1 MEVYSDSRYIIFTGN
16 VWREGP
22 ITDEQPTLDILFRE
36 MSSGREP
43 TQLIERP
50 ETSSDDAIIQT
61 AQKAK
66 NADKFIALWNGNWD
80 GYASQS
86 EADLALMGILYFY
99 SKSNEQCRRLF
110 LRSGLGARKKA
121 KRTGYL
127 DRMLLKIRASEPP
140 VIDIDQLIKAS
151 NHEPENRNT
160 TRPQPFH
167 GDIEF
172 PPGFVGELASYFYS
186 SAIRPVREV
195 ALAAAIALT
204 SGVVGRSYNISG
216 YRLNQYLILLAKT
229 GTGKEDVATGIDML
243 MAAVRSRVPMCEHFI
258 GPAVFASG
266 QALIRVLDTKPCF
279 VSVLGEFGISLKQLC
294 DPKAIGS
301 EVVLR
306 SAARPFHEIWL
317 QQSYRRASTAT
328 SKKILT
334 CSGTKRYNP
343 WRIDAGRV
351 F

>member
-1 MEVYSDSRYIIFTGN
+1 MCSNSRYIIFTGN

-36 MSSGREP
+36 MSSGTEP

-86 EADLALMGILYFY
+86 EADLALMGILCFY

-160 TRPQPFH
+160 TGPNRSTAILSSRLDSWANWLPISIHPRFAR
-167 GDIEF
+167 F
-172 PPGFVGELASYFYS
+172 VRSPLLRLSRSPPAL
-186 SAIRPVREV
+186 
-195 ALAAAIALT
+195 LAAATI
-204 SGVVGRSYNISG
+204 
-216 YRLNQYLILLAKT
+216 
-229 GTGKEDVATGIDML
+229 
-243 MAAVRSRVPMCEHFI
+243 
-258 GPAVFASG
+258 
-266 QALIRVLDTKPCF
+266 
-279 VSVLGEFGISLKQLC
+279 
-294 DPKAIGS
+294 
-301 EVVLR
+301 
-306 SAARPFHEIWL
+306 
-317 QQSYRRASTAT
+317 
-328 SKKILT
+328 
-334 CSGTKRYNP
+334 
-343 WRIDAGRV
+343 
-351 F
+351 